1 MVNVK
6 RETCKTNG
14 KKGYVNGKCAGN
26 VWAGVG
32 GTYWCMHP
40 GTGNAVN
47 GPYPSMELAK
57 SAMLKG
63 FEDWINKQDAKTKAG
78 FGIKEAPVARP

>member
-1 MVNVK
+1 MKIEWESFKSLGKRATVK
-6 RETCKTNG
+6 RKTI
-14 KKGYVNGKCAGN
+14 GYVWQGAKD
-26 VWAGVG
+26 
-32 GTYWCMHP
+32 TYWCMHN
-40 GTGNAVN
+40 GTGENIN

-63 FEDWINKQDAKTKAG
+63 FEDWINKQDAKTKAS